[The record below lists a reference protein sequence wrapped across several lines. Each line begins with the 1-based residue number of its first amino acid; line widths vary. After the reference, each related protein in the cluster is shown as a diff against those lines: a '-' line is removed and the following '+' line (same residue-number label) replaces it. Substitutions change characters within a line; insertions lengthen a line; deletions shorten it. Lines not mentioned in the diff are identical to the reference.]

1 MTNQINFILIRVHS
15 YLKNI
20 PQFEEHF
27 IHINIKLSLLLPSF
41 TYSL

>member
-1 MTNQINFILIRVHS
+1 MTNQMNFILIRVNS

-27 IHINIKLSLLLPSF
+27 IHRYQYTQFAITKFYL
-41 TYSL
+41 